1 MSGAAAFGT
10 VFKIGADAVA
20 NLTDVSGPNIA
31 VDSIDVTAH
40 DSADDYREFVAGVI
54 DGGEVSLE
62 GNVTT
67 NAEYKTLLD
76 TLEARDAT
84 QSFTIEFPSG
94 TVNNITFNGF
104 FTALETGAPFE
115 DKLTFSATVKVT
127 GKPNLAS

>member
-10 VFKIGADAVA
+10 VFKIGTTAVA
-20 NLTDVSGPNIA
+20 NLTDISGPSIA

-62 GNVTT
+62 GNIST
-67 NAEYKTLLD
+67 NAEYNTLLT

-84 QSFTIEFPSG
+84 QSFTIEFPTG

-115 DKLTFSATVKVT
+115 DKLTFSATVKVS
-127 GKPNLAS
+127 GKPNLSA